1 MMTMTWDL
9 FFGDMENLLE
19 VETGSLNKGMLLAE
33 LPNWNS
39 MAAIGFIAWADRSL
53 GLAVDPQ
60 ALADCKSLED
70 LARLAGVRE

>member
-1 MMTMTWDL
+1 
-9 FFGDMENLLE
+9 
-19 VETGSLNKGMLLAE
+19 MLLAE

-60 ALADCKSLED
+60 ALADCKSLAD
-70 LARLAGVRE
+70 LARLVGVQD